1 MAEIVI
7 KSSLINDDDF
17 RFLKNSLVEASKI
30 DGKDK
35 FRVRCIEYIN
45 DSSSDDEDIF
55 FYDMLEF
62 VRFLKPGSND
72 AIAYTTPDHLIY
84 LNMPNKIIGENVK
97 EWDFTYDHEC
107 LHQLWDTFGVAN
119 RITKEYGEYDHN
131 LLNIASDCVINDY
144 LYFYRK
150 KSRPKDLITPEY
162 ISETYGVEYD
172 RKIDTQFTLY
182 LKLKKVKD
190 EQKKLFD
197 QMMNDPIIKKALD
210 DMNNN
215 NQQNNQSGSS
225 GSNSSGNS
233 DGNSN
238 GNSNGNS
245 DGNSNSSGSNQGN
258 KEDNMT
264 ADEAAASAQKS
275 ADEAKDAADN
285 AKKIADKSGNDLDKK
300 YADKAREEADK
311 AQHAADD
318 AKKAATNGDDKEAN
332 KKAKE
337 AKEAADK
344 AKEAADKTK
353 KPSTV
358 NTGKGNNDKEVNP
371 GKNNNDREVN
381 PGKNNNDR
389 EKGEGSKENEGK
401 GKGQGNEMANN
412 NDETKEDLDKIRK
425 KAADI
430 IDKYKNKISGE
441 FGKFINKCKKSLE
454 LKESG
459 LSIGTEKGQRGWN
472 QEMNSYI
479 NSYVKKK
486 VFQKR
491 REYELTYKKM
501 HRRAGYVKWG
511 EPIKK
516 GKKLREEK
524 LTINV
529 AFYIDRS
536 GSMDNC
542 INDVFTAA
550 YTICESLKKQFGK
563 EKVVDEVTF
572 KMHAFDTEM
581 HTIKFGNNMAAGGG
595 TMDFDRIL
603 EYINKNT
610 KEYLINV
617 IITDAGFSINETE
630 TEKFIKNIDGMV
642 LFITNVDSKEMKD
655 LAKKYDTQ
663 LFYVLADSNFTLK

>member
-17 RFLKNSLVEASKI
+17 RFLKNSLIEASKI

-45 DSSSDDEDIF
+45 DSSGDDEDIF

-62 VRFLKPGSND
+62 VRFLKPGSD
-72 AIAYTTPDHLIY
+72 DTIAYTTPDHLIY
-84 LNMPNKIIGENVK
+84 LNMPNKIVGENVK

-119 RITKEYGEYDHN
+119 RIKKEYGEYDHN

-162 ISETYGVEYD
+162 ISETYGVTYD
-172 RKIDTQFTLY
+172 RKNDTQFTLY

-197 QMMNDPIIKKALD
+197 KMMNDPIIKKALD
-210 DMNNN
+210 DMDND
-215 NQQNNQSGSS
+215 NQQNNQQG
-225 GSNSSGNS
+225 GSNGNSGGNSGGNS
-233 DGNSN
+233 DGNSGGGNSDGNSGDSSGEKSGGNSN
-238 GNSNGNS
+238 GNSNS
-245 DGNSNSSGSNQGN
+245 DKSDNDKNGKPNSSGSGQGN

-275 ADEAKDAADN
+275 ADEAKDAADK
-285 AKKIADKSGNDLDKK
+285 AKEAADKSGDDADKEG
-300 YADKAREEADK
+300 ADKAKEAADK
-311 AQHAADD
+311 AQQAADA
-318 AKKAATNGDDKEAN
+318 AKEAAANGDEKEAN

-337 AKEAADK
+337 AKEAADE
-344 AKEAADKTK
+344 AKKY
-353 KPSTV
+353 V
-358 NTGKGNNDKEVNP
+358 N
-371 GKNNNDREVN
+371 KNGGDSDD
-381 PGKNNNDR
+381 G
-389 EKGEGSKENEGK
+389 G
-401 GKGQGNEMANN
+401 GKGQGSGNGDNV
-412 NDETKEDLDKIRK
+412 ETKEDLDKIKK

-441 FGKFINKCKKSLE
+441 FGKFINKCKRSLE

-459 LSIGTEKGQRGWN
+459 LSVGTEKGQRGWN

-501 HRRAGYVKWG
+501 NRRAGYVKWG

-536 GSMDNC
+536 GSMSSSID
-542 INDVFTAA
+542 DVFKAA

-572 KMHAFDTEM
+572 KMHAFDTMM
-581 HTIKFGNNMAAGGG
+581 HEIKFGNKMSASGG

-603 EYINKNT
+603 EYINNNT

-617 IITDAGFSINETE
+617 IITDAGFSINADD
-630 TEKFIKNIDGMV
+630 TEKFIKNIDGMI
-642 LFITNVDSKEMKD
+642 LFITNIDSKTMKD
-655 LAKKYDTQ
+655 LAKKHDTQ